1 MLRLYDYL
9 DSGNGYKVRLLL
21 AKLGLAYELVELDI
35 LKGESRTKDF
45 LAKNPNGRVPALELE
60 DGTILA
66 ESNAILYYLAEG
78 TRFWPED
85 RLARAQVLHWM
96 FFEQY
101 SHEPCIA
108 VARFIC
114 GWTPLDSPRRAE
126 LPRLRERGHQAL
138 AVMERHLAAHDW
150 FTGPRYGIAD
160 IALFAYT
167 SVAEDGGFD
176 LSGYPALLDWLARV
190 RATPGFVAMPAASGQ
205 AREWIAQ
212 SNRSG

>member
-35 LKGESRTKDF
+35 LKGASRTKDF
-45 LAKNPNGRVPALELE
+45 LAKNPNGRIPALELE
-60 DGTILA
+60 DGTVIA

-101 SHEPCIA
+101 SHEPYLA
-108 VARFIC
+108 VLRFWYRHGPMDAARRQQE
-114 GWTPLDSPRRAE
+114 PDK
-126 LPRLRERGHQAL
+126 RERGEAAL
-138 AVMERHLAAHDW
+138 EVMERHLLSRSY
-150 FTGPRYGIAD
+150 FVGNSMTIAD
-160 IALFAYT
+160 IALYAYT
-167 SVAEDGGFD
+167 HAAEDGGFT
-176 LSGYPALLDWLARV
+176 LSRYPAIGLWLDRI
-190 RATPGFVAMPAASGQ
+190 ASDHGHVPMLPEGYVPE
-205 AREWIAQ
+205 RL
-212 SNRSG
+212 G

>member
-21 AKLGLAYELVELDI
+21 AKLGLAYDLVELDI

-60 DGTILA
+60 DGTVIA

-78 TRFWPED
+78 TRFWPQD

-101 SHEPCIA
+101 SHEPYIA
-108 VARFIC
+108 VLRFWYRH
-114 GWTPLDSPRRAE
+114 GPMDAARRAQE
-126 LPRLRERGHQAL
+126 SDKRARGEAAL
-138 AVMERHLAAHDW
+138 EVMERHLLSRSY
-150 FTGPRYGIAD
+150 FVGNSMTIAD
-160 IALFAYT
+160 IALYAYT
-167 SVAEDGGFD
+167 HAAADGGFD
-176 LSGYPALLDWLARV
+176 LSHYPAIRLWLDRI
-190 RATPGFVAMPAASGQ
+190 ATDHGHVPMLPEDYVPERLG
-205 AREWIAQ
+205 
-212 SNRSG
+212 

>member
-35 LKGESRTKDF
+35 LKGETGTEDF
-45 LAKNPNGRVPALELE
+45 LARNPNGRVPVLKLE
-60 DGTILA
+60 DGTVLA

-101 SHEPCIA
+101 SHEPYIA
-108 VARFIC
+108 VLRFWCRHGPMDEAR
-114 GWTPLDSPRRAE
+114 WAQEPDKRA
-126 LPRLRERGHQAL
+126 RGEAAL
-138 AVMERHLAAHDW
+138 KVMERHLLSRSFFVGNAM
-150 FTGPRYGIAD
+150 TIAD
-160 IALFAYT
+160 IALYAYT
-167 SVAEDGGFD
+167 HAAADGGFD
-176 LSGYPALLDWLARV
+176 LSRYPAIRLWLDRV
-190 RATPGFVAMPAASGQ
+190 ATDHGHVPMLPADYMPE
-205 AREWIAQ
+205 RL
-212 SNRSG
+212 